1 MGINKI
7 VLGNRT
13 LIDLTNLTVAANTLD
28 EGVTAVDASGAMIT
42 GIGSTRLDEHI
53 NNTNNPHGVT
63 AAQIGLTAEQTRKIT
78 VSTSAPSGG
87 NDGDIWIVVS

>member
-42 GIGSTRLDEHI
+42 GTGSSRLDEHI
-53 NNTNNPHGVT
+53 NNTNNPHQVT
-63 AAQIGLTAEQTRKIT
+63 TEQIGLTAEQIRTIT
-78 VSTSAPSGG
+78 VSTEAPSGG

>member
-1 MGINKI
+1 MAVNK
-7 VLGNRT
+7 VVYGGET

-42 GIGSTRLDEHI
+42 GTGSTRLDEHI
-53 NNTNNPHGVT
+53 NNTNNPHQVT
-63 AAQIGLTAEQTRKIT
+63 TEQIGLTAEQIRTIT
-78 VSTSAPSGG
+78 VSTEAPSGG